1 MMSFNK
7 ELENYTKELNA
18 ARRDKNIELALER
31 AVTSFRNNLAR
42 VLEKHPDTPVLA
54 EEVRGI
60 KEKAR
65 ENNKELLVRAREA
78 IENNKGKTY
87 FASDREAAIQI
98 VREII
103 GTGKVIVKSKSMLG
117 EEIGIRKAL
126 EETGNEVWETDLG
139 EFILQLKDERPM
151 HILTP
156 SIHIPKEQVA
166 EIFSKFFGREI
177 PEEIQDLVKVVRE
190 FLREKYFQ
198 ADFGIT
204 GANVVAA
211 ETGQLIII
219 ENEGNA
225 RLCSAAPPVH
235 IVIVGLEKL
244 VPTFSEAMKT
254 AEVTWRYASYTV
266 PGYVNIISGPS
277 KTGDIEKEITYGA
290 HGPKELHVIFVD
302 NGRSKIMEDKDFG
315 QALNCLRC
323 GGCMF
328 ECPVF
333 QITAGHYG
341 KTYLGGIGSIWTVF
355 TDGGLEKAAPLI
367 YTCLR
372 CGRCQEQCPMRIEV
386 PTMVGK
392 LRKEIVYQ

>member
-1 MMSFNK
+1 MSFNK

>member
-1 MMSFNK
+1 
-7 ELENYTKELNA
+7 
-18 ARRDKNIELALER
+18 
-31 AVTSFRNNLAR
+31 
-42 VLEKHPDTPVLA
+42 
-54 EEVRGI
+54 
-60 KEKAR
+60 
-65 ENNKELLVRAREA
+65 
-78 IENNKGKTY
+78 
-87 FASDREAAIQI
+87 

-355 TDGGLEKAAPLI
+355 TDGD
-367 YTCLR
+367 
-372 CGRCQEQCPMRIEV
+372 
-386 PTMVGK
+386 
-392 LRKEIVYQ
+392 

>member
-1 MMSFNK
+1 MSFNK

-204 GANVVAA
+204 GVNVVAA

-266 PGYVNIISGPS
+266 PGYVDIISGPS

-302 NGRSKIMEDKDFG
+302 NGRSKMMEDKNFG